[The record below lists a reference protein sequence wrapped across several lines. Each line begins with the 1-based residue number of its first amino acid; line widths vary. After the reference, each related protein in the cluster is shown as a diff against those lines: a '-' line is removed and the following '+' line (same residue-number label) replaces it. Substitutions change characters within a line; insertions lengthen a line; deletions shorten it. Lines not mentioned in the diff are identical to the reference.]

1 MSMGSS
7 AEFDKYAWPPFI
19 DKGLPADSVTSYQW
33 LTSDTFAGDTTSGE
47 GVSFISTAPDVQ
59 PICENFDDPFCLNQL
74 ATGDRSWWINVVL
87 NECQLYGSVYP
98 CIEGVRI
105 TKDEKSRSLVFSR
118 YVDSISWDPDPS
130 RNIPPGGL
138 ASLWKDPTSADGIEY
153 LVIVSGPL
161 YWPNQKAPIA
171 GKPSLLSTFQASI
184 IATKSIKGDF
194 SGPRRFISD
203 EGVPRYS
210 SEKPLYCLWVIKG
223 ECGFKVDFPEQSRFE
238 LSLNLP
244 RASSGFLIGRMKDPE
259 VRVTVISPDQV
270 NLKVSAEPILI
281 PLLHAKVKAA
291 DATPEIRRYFA
302 NPRKYLCPT
311 TDPNCLKGVIA
322 SGTASSG
329 ETAFEYYSL
338 LGAFLEKSAAKMV
351 PIWSF
356 RNHIADLRRCNSPQY
371 FEGLVST
378 NAAIYEGDPPSL
390 VDGEL
395 VYRVA
400 GVHNDSD
407 GKVFQGSYDLI
418 LQSSVA
424 RCLYKLNNNPIQAS
438 ISIENQGGDVNVKTT
453 IFKEEGGWVR
463 LSAAGFTFSQPTI
476 KVKLTQQPNV
486 SPSISPTPKPSPTF
500 SSSKEVKS
508 TITCVKGSKTKKVS
522 GVKPKCPKGF
532 RKR

>member
-1 MSMGSS
+1 
-7 AEFDKYAWPPFI
+7 
-19 DKGLPADSVTSYQW
+19 
-33 LTSDTFAGDTTSGE
+33 
-47 GVSFISTAPDVQ
+47 
-59 PICENFDDPFCLNQL
+59 
-74 ATGDRSWWINVVL
+74 
-87 NECQLYGSVYP
+87 
-98 CIEGVRI
+98 
-105 TKDEKSRSLVFSR
+105 
-118 YVDSISWDPDPS
+118 
-130 RNIPPGGL
+130 
-138 ASLWKDPTSADGIEY
+138 
-153 LVIVSGPL
+153 
-161 YWPNQKAPIA
+161 
-171 GKPSLLSTFQASI
+171 
-184 IATKSIKGDF
+184 
-194 SGPRRFISD
+194 
-203 EGVPRYS
+203 
-210 SEKPLYCLWVIKG
+210 
-223 ECGFKVDFPEQSRFE
+223 
-238 LSLNLP
+238 
-244 RASSGFLIGRMKDPE
+244 
-259 VRVTVISPDQV
+259 
-270 NLKVSAEPILI
+270 
-281 PLLHAKVKAA
+281 
-291 DATPEIRRYFA
+291 
-302 NPRKYLCPT
+302 
-311 TDPNCLKGVIA
+311 
-322 SGTASSG
+322 
-329 ETAFEYYSL
+329 
-338 LGAFLEKSAAKMV
+338 
-351 PIWSF
+351 
-356 RNHIADLRRCNSPQY
+356 
-371 FEGLVST
+371 VST